1 MIASILFAL
10 SFGFLASTWVEA
22 VRMAAAAA
30 NPVSIVFILI
40 VNACFEYELK
50 S

>member
-1 MIASILFAL
+1 MGGS
-10 SFGFLASTWVEA
+10 GEDG
-22 VRMAAAAA
+22 AAAA